1 MGIFAKIFGSDDT
14 KYREL
19 LAEIERQKLEIANL
33 QASLAAVEQERDD
46 LRVKLAQKNN
56 RGAGRKPIGDDVVAE
71 ILRLK
76 KDGYTVR
83 DISAQVGVSVATVSR
98 YANS

>member
-1 MGIFAKIFGSDDT
+1 MGFFTRLFGIDEA

-19 LAEIERQKLEIANL
+19 LADLERQNLEIANL
-33 QASLAAVEQERDD
+33 QAALVAAEQERDE
-46 LRVKLAQKNN
+46 LRQKLAQKNN

-83 DISAQVGVSVATVSR
+83 DISAKVGVSVATVSR

>member
-1 MGIFAKIFGSDDT
+1 MGIFSRFFGVDET

-19 LAEIERQKLEIANL
+19 LAELERQKSEIANL
-33 QASLAAVEQERDD
+33 QTALAAAEQERDS
-46 LRVKLAQKNN
+46 LRLKLAQKNS

-83 DISAQVGVSVATVSR
+83 DISAKVGVSVATVSR

>member
-1 MGIFAKIFGSDDT
+1 MKILAQILGNDDA

-33 QASLAAVEQERDD
+33 QVALASAEQKCED
-46 LRVKLAQKNN
+46 LRLKLAQKNN

-83 DISAQVGVSVATVSR
+83 DISAKVGVSVATVSR

>member
-1 MGIFAKIFGSDDT
+1 VGIFAEIFGLDDT

-33 QASLAAVEQERDD
+33 QASLSAVEQECDN
-46 LRVKLAQKNN
+46 LRQKLAQKNN
-56 RGAGRKPIGDDVVAE
+56 RGAGRKPIGDDVVAK

-83 DISAQVGVSVATVSR
+83 DISAQVGVSIATVSR